1 MDIGDRALVA
11 GERGVDAV
19 DLILDDRDGSVPP
32 PNRDSI
38 ASAEPFVNRRA
49 AGALLRR
56 RIQKPIRICFPE
68 TYRRMKRRLDYGPG
82 VML

>member
-56 RIQKPIRICFPE
+56 RIQKPIRIFPE
-68 TYRRMKRRLDYGPG
+68 TYRRMKRRLDYGPE